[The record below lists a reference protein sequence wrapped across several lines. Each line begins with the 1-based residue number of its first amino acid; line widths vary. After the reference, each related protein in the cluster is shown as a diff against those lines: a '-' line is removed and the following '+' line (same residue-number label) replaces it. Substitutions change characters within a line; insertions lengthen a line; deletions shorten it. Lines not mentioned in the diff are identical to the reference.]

1 MLERN
6 VVFKDFRNKIRVAL
20 VYPNFYVVGMAN
32 LGFQIVYNIL
42 NSLENVYCERLFL
55 DFDRSLETNSKLGD
69 FDIIAFS
76 WQFEL
81 DALNILKILHRN
93 GIPLRREERKQLV
106 IVGGPCTVNPYPL
119 KRFIDVFL
127 IGEAEANVIPFIE
140 RFEIRKNAGN
150 FSDVEGAYISALDN
164 PTKRAYLKN
173 LNSYHPVIQIMSP
186 ETAFGETFLLEVS
199 RGCARGCR
207 FCMGCFISRPPR
219 ERGLENLKEIVN
231 RGIAANN
238 PKKITILGA
247 SVSDYSQIDK
257 LCKFLL
263 EKNLQISIP
272 SLRADNLTAA
282 IVDAMVKSGQK
293 SLTLAPESNERLR
306 AVMNKKL
313 SDGEVSSAIKLALEH
328 GIKKIKLY
336 FMIGTPGEKLEDIY
350 DVVNLVKKIEGNVR
364 LSINPFV
371 PKPHTP
377 FQWFGF
383 EEIAALNKKRKIFEK
398 LRSCS
403 FENFKEAFLQATIAR
418 GDEQLSRIIE
428 KAFYHGGGMG
438 AFRRAFREEGVE
450 FNRYVKERAPDE
462 ALPWD
467 KIDAGVK
474 KKYLIEEYE
483 KSLRGEVSDSCKDG
497 CKKCGVCNGGI

>member
-32 LGFQIVYNIL
+32 LGFQIIYDIL
-42 NSLENVYCERLFL
+42 NSLENVYCERFFL
-55 DFDRSLETNSKLGD
+55 DFERSLETNSKLGD

-93 GIPLRREERKQLV
+93 GIPLRREERKQPV
-106 IVGGPCTVNPYPL
+106 IVGGPCAVNPYPL
-119 KRFIDVFL
+119 KNFVDAFL
-127 IGEAEANVIPFIE
+127 IGEAEANLIPFIE
-140 RFEIRKNAGN
+140 RFELKKNVKS
-150 FSDVEGAYISALDN
+150 FSDIEGVYVSALDN

-173 LNSYHPVIQIMSP
+173 LNSYHPVVQIMSP

-199 RGCARGCR
+199 RGCGRGCR
-207 FCMGCFISRPPR
+207 FCMGGFISRPPR
-219 ERGLENLKEIVN
+219 ERSIKKINEIVN
-231 RGIAANN
+231 RGITANN
-238 PKKITILGA
+238 PDKITVLGA
-247 SVSDYSQIDK
+247 SVSDYSQIDE
-257 LCKFLL
+257 LCRFLVK
-263 EKNLQISIP
+263 KNLQISIP
-272 SLRADNLTAA
+272 SLRADNLTTI
-282 IVDAMVKSGQK
+282 IVNAMVKSGQK
-293 SLTLAPESNERLR
+293 SLTLAPESSERLR
-306 AVMNKKL
+306 IMMNKKL
-313 SDGEVSSAIKLALEH
+313 SDEEMNSAVKLAFEH
-328 GIKKIKLY
+328 GIEKIKLY
-336 FMIGTPGEKLEDIY
+336 FMIGIPGEKLEDVHNIAR
-350 DVVNLVKKIEGNVR
+350 LVKKMKGKLR

-383 EEIAALNKKRKIFEK
+383 EEIVVLNKKKKVLQK

-403 FENFKEAFLQATIAR
+403 FENFKESFLQATIAR

-428 KAFYHGGGMG
+428 KAFYYGGGMG
-438 AFRRAFREEGVE
+438 AFRRAFREEGIE
-450 FNRYVKERAPDE
+450 FNHYVKERTPDE

-467 KIDAGVK
+467 KIDVGVK

-483 KSLRGEVSDSCKDG
+483 KSLRGEVSGICQDS